1 MAMLENLIDICKV
14 LLPLDVALN
23 TINSKEKDH
32 FPCFR
37 CSITILIVIF
47 YCIDIIIFLHW
58 TFVDITVF
66 LETKWDAQHSPNI
79 FAIILINN

>member
-14 LLPLDVALN
+14 LLPLDAALN

-47 YCIDIIIFLHW
+47 YCIDIIIFLH
-58 TFVDITVF
+58 
-66 LETKWDAQHSPNI
+66 
-79 FAIILINN
+79 

>member
-14 LLPLDVALN
+14 LLPLDAALN

-32 FPCFR
+32 FPYFR

-47 YCIDIIIFLHW
+47 YCIDIIIFLH
-58 TFVDITVF
+58 
-66 LETKWDAQHSPNI
+66 
-79 FAIILINN
+79 